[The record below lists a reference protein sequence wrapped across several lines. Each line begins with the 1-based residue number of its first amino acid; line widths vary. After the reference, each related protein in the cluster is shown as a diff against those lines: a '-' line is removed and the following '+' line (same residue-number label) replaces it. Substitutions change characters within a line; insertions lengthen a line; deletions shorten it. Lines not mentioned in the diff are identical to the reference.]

1 MCYHALKCVIN
12 EQRQARGQ
20 YTKDKVYRFSF
31 RVNEALYTWAERRA
45 KMLGVTPC
53 DFVRNSLFQQ
63 MSAEQVLGN
72 IGNCRRDCEVND
84 ENGKK
89 HQ

>member
-1 MCYHALKCVIN
+1 
-12 EQRQARGQ
+12 
-20 YTKDKVYRFSF
+20 
-31 RVNEALYTWAERRA
+31 
-45 KMLGVTPC
+45 MLGVTPC